1 MTLQQLEYI
10 VALSKTKHFVHA
22 AEMCGVTQPTLSMM
36 IQKLEDELDVKIFD
50 RSKHPIAITA
60 IGLKIIEQAQ
70 VILCQLNKVNE
81 LVSAEKGDLSG
92 NINIAII
99 PTVAPYLLPK
109 FFAEFKRA
117 YPELSFKM
125 YEMNTNTIERKLIMG
140 EIDMAILSTPLNN
153 PNILEIPL
161 YYEKFIACIS
171 PNDYLYSQNELVS
184 GNLPL
189 EHLWV
194 LEEGHCLRN
203 QVFNFC
209 NNGNV
214 TSYAYESGS
223 IDTLIKIV
231 DENGGYTV
239 IPELHVE
246 LLTNEQK
253 KNLRKLVNPE
263 PAREISLIIQQN
275 FIREGQLNA
284 VAETVKKIIPL
295 HMLDSRLKKFAIK
308 I

>member
-109 FFAEFKRA
+109 FFAE
-117 YPELSFKM
+117 L
-125 YEMNTNTIERKLIMG
+125 
-140 EIDMAILSTPLNN
+140 
-153 PNILEIPL
+153 
-161 YYEKFIACIS
+161 
-171 PNDYLYSQNELVS
+171 
-184 GNLPL
+184 
-189 EHLWV
+189 
-194 LEEGHCLRN
+194 
-203 QVFNFC
+203 
-209 NNGNV
+209 
-214 TSYAYESGS
+214 
-223 IDTLIKIV
+223 
-231 DENGGYTV
+231 
-239 IPELHVE
+239 
-246 LLTNEQK
+246 
-253 KNLRKLVNPE
+253 
-263 PAREISLIIQQN
+263 
-275 FIREGQLNA
+275 
-284 VAETVKKIIPL
+284 
-295 HMLDSRLKKFAIK
+295 
-308 I
+308 